1 MVVID
6 EEEFID
12 LDAGA
17 ETSKINPF
25 TGQPA
30 KFKMDK
36 FFGKDMHPT
45 ELSQEEIE
53 DILEMFES
61 TEINPMKMEAFPLI
75 EQRPP
80 FYSDKEA
87 IDATLRAAEVATTK
101 MKEAEE
107 LTKVRRKERLK
118 LFHNTLKEYLNVEC
132 GANYKIK

>member
-30 KFKMDK
+30 KFKMDR
-36 FFGKDMHPT
+36 FFGKDMNPVD
-45 ELSQEEIE
+45 LSQEEIE

-61 TEINPMKMEAFPLI
+61 TEVNPMKMEAIPLI
-75 EQRPP
+75 QQRPSL
-80 FYSDKEA
+80 FSDVQAMNE
-87 IDATLRAAEVATTK
+87 TLEAAEIATTK

-107 LTKVRRKERLK
+107 LTKLRRKERLK
-118 LFHNTLKEYLNVEC
+118 LFHNTLKEYLNIEC